1 MQLEKINIAIVGFGN
16 IGSYFYK
23 ILEKNK
29 KNISIKT
36 GKIPFIKYISAK
48 NLHKKRKVKIPKTK
62 WVKNPLSLIKY
73 RDVDVIVEL
82 VGGSEGIAK
91 KIVMNS

>member
-1 MQLEKINIAIVGFGN
+1 MSEKFIIALVGFGN

-23 ILEKNK
+23 TLEKNK

-48 NLHKKRKVKIPKTK
+48 NFNKKRKVKIP
-62 WVKNPLSLIKY
+62 
-73 RDVDVIVEL
+73 
-82 VGGSEGIAK
+82 
-91 KIVMNS
+91 